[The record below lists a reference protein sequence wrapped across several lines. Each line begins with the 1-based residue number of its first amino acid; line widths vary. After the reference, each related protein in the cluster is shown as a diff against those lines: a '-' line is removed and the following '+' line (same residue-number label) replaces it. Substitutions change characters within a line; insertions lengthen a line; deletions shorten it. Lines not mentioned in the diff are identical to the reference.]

1 MSQGATDLPEGKLLE
16 LHLHRLLRLLAPM
29 PREKTSD
36 AAPEQHER
44 RRFRNRS
51 RVSRSER
58 SRIELGAEQGLQH
71 KRTEFRWIKPRR
83 IESSRIESRR
93 IESIKAGFRRTE
105 FGGIEFRVEI
115 EKIDRTRI
123 ALSQGARAFA
133 MQVHGRRIHSACRR
147 AEARWCRDDILQC
160 VFRNSL
166 VRLTV
171 IRPRGISS
179 GADTEPRNQG
189 SQRQSVAAEIADGLG
204 QR

>member
-58 SRIELGAEQGLQH
+58 SRIDLGAEQGLQH

-83 IESSRIESRR
+83 IESSRIESKRIESKWIESKRIESRRIRFRR
-93 IESIKAGFRRTE
+93 IEFR
-105 FGGIEFRVEI
+105 GIEFGVELGKI
-115 EKIDRTRI
+115 ERTRI
-123 ALSQGARAFA
+123 AVSQRARSFA
-133 MQVHGRRIHSACRR
+133 M
-147 AEARWCRDDILQC
+147 
-160 VFRNSL
+160 
-166 VRLTV
+166 
-171 IRPRGISS
+171 
-179 GADTEPRNQG
+179 
-189 SQRQSVAAEIADGLG
+189 
-204 QR
+204 